1 MMRPETEV
9 PSDFQD
15 YTLVTVVSVAA
26 NLSGHKLGDKPGLVA
41 LAQRYRQDPVA
52 LEQVFDYV
60 MQSLS
65 QYRCALRCRKS
76 YLQHSGFGR
85 NLCMFVGT
93 QKLSWL

>member
-26 NLSGHKLGDKPGLVA
+26 HLSGHELGDKAGLAA
-41 LAQRYRQDPVA
+41 LAQRYRQDFLS

-65 QYRCALRCRKS
+65 QYRC
-76 YLQHSGFGR
+76 GR
-85 NLCMFVGT
+85 QPQGLCYEFCPEST
-93 QKLSWL
+93 RFRF

>member
-26 NLSGHKLGDKPGLVA
+26 HLSGHELGDKAGLAA
-41 LAQRYRQDPVA
+41 LAQRYRQDFSS

-65 QYRCALRCRKS
+65 QYRCGRGSRACCQGVL
-76 YLQHSGFGR
+76 SG
-85 NLCMFVGT
+85 
-93 QKLSWL
+93 